1 MNKLE
6 KLLTEGNFAETLMK
20 DGKFVEEAKKI
31 LNQETGED
39 ISSQDLEKI
48 LSCIAENCT
57 NPKEQNSELSE
68 KELNEVVGGLSN
80 RKLGTLIKVSS
91 TIIGSAIGGAVGYDK
106 SIQLG
111 KKVKQHIAEREIINE
126 AQNDAFFSIF
136 PSSLTEKGAHKFA
149 QFTTLDK
156 DEKELAKAAGT
167 GAGAIT
173 GALGGAALGSL
184 ICKVTGL

>member
-57 NPKEQNSELSE
+57 NPKEQNSELNE

-91 TIIGSAIGGAVGYDK
+91 TLVGSAIGGFAGFNKGPDIYDNAIVTYAKHK
-106 SIQLG
+106 S
-111 KKVKQHIAEREIINE
+111 KAEG
-126 AQNDAFFSIF
+126 DPKLTTSI
-136 PSSLTEKGAHKFA
+136 KGV
-149 QFTTLDK
+149 
-156 DEKELAKAAGT
+156 LAKTETFLDSRLLRRNEDTQELRALGT